1 MNFMGANAEE
11 DFCYV
16 RFEEGSWYT
25 IYVPTTFTNGMA
37 STIYSEMASSLM
49 SDTTPLQISLD
60 GTTFDERKV
69 KFKFRLTVQEIWLQ
83 ATPHLFMATTIDNV
97 EYTGYNGIQ
106 SRKMY
111 FLGG

>member
-1 MNFMGANAEE
+1 MYEFLRGATAEE

-25 IYVPTTFTNGMA
+25 IAGVPTTFTNGMA

-60 GTTFDERKV
+60 G
-69 KFKFRLTVQEIWLQ
+69 
-83 ATPHLFMATTIDNV
+83 DN
-97 EYTGYNGIQ
+97 
-106 SRKMY
+106 
-111 FLGG
+111 L